1 MSEEVK
7 KITPCDGTPES
18 CHGNSE
24 ECDKD
29 PAHCLANSSFKDSV
43 KADAADG
50 MDDCLGK
57 SLDQLSK
64 AFMASAKRWEM
75 VVYPSLGAFMILA
88 AYGFYLIY
96 SLTDDAAHI
105 AESMT
110 QMTSNMTEMTNNM
123 NQIVVH
129 MDAMSRNM
137 VLMTQTV
144 DSQSASM
151 QEMTQHMRGMNHSMN
166 QMRYDFSVLNN
177 SVSRP
182 MSFMNTFMPW

>member
-7 KITPCDGTPES
+7 KVIPCDGTPEG

-29 PAHCLANSSFKDSV
+29 PASCLANSSFVGKVDE
-43 KADAADG
+43 DN
-50 MDDCLGK
+50 MDDCLGR

-75 VVYPSLGAFMILA
+75 VVYPSLFAFMILA
-88 AYGFYLIY
+88 AYGFYLIF
-96 SLTDDAAHI
+96 SLTSDASEI
-105 AESMT
+105 AD
-110 QMTSNMTEMTNNM
+110 NM
-123 NQIVVH
+123 NQMSQNMEKIVVH
-129 MDAMSRNM
+129 MDAMSKNM

-144 DSQSASM
+144 DSQSSSM
-151 QEMTQHMRGMNHSMN
+151 KEMTHHMRGMNLSMN
-166 QMRYDFSVLNN
+166 QMRHDMSIMNN

-182 MSFMNTFMPW
+182 MSFMNKFMPW